1 MKHKTLIAFAVIALC
16 LTVASSRAIQTPSKT
31 APSAAEVT
39 IPFELVN
46 RHVVLQVR
54 VNNSRPLSFVLDT
67 GDRFAIIDLERAK
80 ELGLNLQGQIT
91 VGGAGSGRPTG
102 ALVKASTFTIP
113 GVAGFSQPVNL
124 ALPIR
129 NLASRLGQD
138 FDGILGCEFIK
149 EFVVELD
156 YQSRVLKLHDKDHFS
171 YSGPGESIPIKLNG
185 AGHPIIDG
193 EVTPIGSAP
202 VKGKFVLD
210 IGSAAALILYSPFVA
225 EHHLLGPNL
234 TTIKAI
240 GASGAGGA
248 TTGRIGRVDELKIGT
263 FKIDRPTTMFSED
276 KEGALA
282 SSAVLGNIG
291 AQVMSKFRILF
302 DYSHDRIIFEPN
314 SAFRENFEHAS
325 SGLAMVAEGK
335 DYRTFRI
342 TDLLDNAP
350 AAEAGLQKNDIIT
363 AIDGRPTTELTLT
376 KLNEMFERPVPYKLT
391 VRRGDRTLQVTLLPR
406 KLVMV
411 SKPHPDSSRS

>member
-1 MKHKTLIAFAVIALC
+1 MKRRALFSLIVFSFLLPAAA
-16 LTVASSRAIQTPSKT
+16 SRALQSNSIASVP
-31 APSAAEVT
+31 APVVT

-46 RHVVLQVR
+46 RHVVIQVK

-67 GDRFAIIDLERAK
+67 GDKFAIIDLARAK
-80 ELGLNLQGQIT
+80 ELGLNLRGE
-91 VGGAGSGRPTG
+91 VRAAGAGAERPAG
-102 ALVKASTFTIP
+102 AFVKDSTFTIP
-113 GVAGFSQPVNL
+113 GLAGFSQQLNIALPVQNL
-124 ALPIR
+124 APR
-129 NLASRLGQD
+129 FGHD
-138 FDGILGCEFIK
+138 FDGILGSEFIK

-156 YQSRVLKLHDKDHFS
+156 YQARVMKLHDKNKFS
-171 YSGPGESIPIKLNG
+171 YAGPGESIPVKLNG

-193 EVTPIGSAP
+193 EVTPIGSDP

-210 IGSAAALILYSPFVA
+210 VGSSAALILYSPFVV

-234 TTIKAI
+234 KTIKAI
-240 GASGAGGA
+240 GVGGAGGA
-248 TTGRIGRVDELKIGT
+248 STGRIGRVTELKIGN
-263 FKIDRPTTMFSED
+263 FKISNPTTMFSED

-291 AQVMSKFRILF
+291 ALVMSKFRLLL

-314 SAFRENFEHAS
+314 STFSESFERAFG
-325 SGLAMVAEGK
+325 GLAMVAEGK

-363 AIDGRPTTELTLT
+363 AVDGKSAEELTLS
-376 KLNEMFERPVPYKLT
+376 KLNDMFELPASYKLT
-391 VRRGDRTLQVTLLPR
+391 VRRGDQTLRLTLTPR
-406 KLVMV
+406 KLV
-411 SKPHPDSSRS
+411 